1 MRTDPGNHERGEG
14 ICDMEA
20 AAWNSSLKASAL
32 ESQLPGTH
40 KMEKFGTMWAKKLAN
55 FKYQPLTSSC
65 FVLIQTVNIT
75 STRNR
80 RLPVFYFG
88 YFPEAL
94 KDTEQ
99 E

>member
-1 MRTDPGNHERGEG
+1 
-14 ICDMEA
+14 ME
-20 AAWNSSLKASAL
+20 
-32 ESQLPGTH
+32 QLPKSLSAGEPAARYH

-75 STRNR
+75 SKRNR